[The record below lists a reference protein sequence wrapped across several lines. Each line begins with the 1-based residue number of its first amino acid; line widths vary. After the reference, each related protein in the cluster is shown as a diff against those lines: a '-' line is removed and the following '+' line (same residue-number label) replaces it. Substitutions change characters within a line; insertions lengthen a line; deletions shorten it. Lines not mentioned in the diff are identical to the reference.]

1 MHTTGLLPAGERP
14 QFKMVSLTLQNG
26 AIENSGCI
34 QNFTSW
40 AAKNSAD
47 MITTLGRNINSR
59 ARSPGPS
66 CTKEGW
72 KFSSPLLMQR
82 VFFFQQRDIIFTGN
96 TYPYLTRQ
104 HCRYSMLVTQIFQL
118 VTDGCEWNNDRGCR
132 AWRNFDCS
140 IYFHNQKRSYQ
151 EAWGGLSQAWE
162 ESCPSQLEHSWVH
175 GCYRLIAWQ
184 QLRQPGGTDKNNLRS
199 PIIQCTWKWRISA
212 GSAGWLWWSRLYA
225 S

>member
-1 MHTTGLLPAGERP
+1 MFWNK
-14 QFKMVSLTLQNG
+14 QSTLG
-26 AIENSGCI
+26 AC
-34 QNFTSW
+34 
-40 AAKNSAD
+40 KNSKDAASGV
-47 MITTLGRNINSR
+47 LLNIDQHHR
-59 ARSPGPS
+59 MAKYRPI
-66 CTKEGW
+66 
-72 KFSSPLLMQR
+72 FI
-82 VFFFQQRDIIFTGN
+82 FFN
-96 TYPYLTRQ
+96 CY
-104 HCRYSMLVTQIFQL
+104 YSLQL